1 MAKWGNCD
9 YKQLQQLR
17 ENIAHLQGIDMD
29 KFCKDMSKEL
39 ARKLLQLVIRRTPVG
54 RYDGETYTCA
64 MGKTHQGHNVPGK
77 NGGTLRRGWTAQTH
91 DEAESGSGSGLS
103 KSAAYADTL
112 PITKSGHTYT
122 IEVINPVEYASY
134 VEFGHRTP
142 KGGWVPGHYFLT
154 LSEKDLEE
162 LAPAAIE
169 RKLELQLRQVFNV

>member
-64 MGKTHQGHNVPGK
+64 MGKTHQAHTVKGK
-77 NGGTLRRGWTAQTH
+77 G
-91 DEAESGSGSGLS
+91 AELYAGAGQQNL
-103 KSAAYADTL
+103 KVRLKVAAAM
-112 PITKSGHTYT
+112 G
-122 IEVINPVEYASY
+122 
-134 VEFGHRTP
+134 
-142 KGGWVPGHYFLT
+142 
-154 LSEKDLEE
+154 
-162 LAPAAIE
+162 
-169 RKLELQLRQVFNV
+169 

>member
-64 MGKTHQGHNVPGK
+64 MGKTHQAHTVKGK
-77 NGGTLRRGWTAQTH
+77 GVSFMENECDWH
-91 DEAESGSGSGLS
+91 GS
-103 KSAAYADTL
+103 
-112 PITKSGHTYT
+112 
-122 IEVINPVEYASY
+122 
-134 VEFGHRTP
+134 
-142 KGGWVPGHYFLT
+142 
-154 LSEKDLEE
+154 
-162 LAPAAIE
+162 AP
-169 RKLELQLRQVFNV
+169 KLEQYNQAMDELNKALAELEA

>member
-64 MGKTHQGHNVPGK
+64 MGKTHQAHTIKGK
-77 NGGTLRRGWTAQTH
+77 VGGTLRRGWTAKSQG
-91 DEAESGSGSGLS
+91 EAESGSGNGMS
-103 KSAAYADTL
+103 KVASYAAAL
-112 PITKSGHTYT
+112 PVKKSGNAYT
-122 IEVINPVEYASY
+122 VEVINPVEYASY
-134 VEFGHRTP
+134 VEYGHRTT

-154 LSEKDLEE
+154 LSEQDLES

>member
-29 KFCKDMSKEL
+29 KFCKDMSKAL

-64 MGKTHQGHNVPGK
+64 MGKTHQAHTVKGK
-77 NGGTLRRGWTAQTH
+77 VGGTLRRGWTAKSQG
-91 DEAESGSGSGLS
+91 EAESGSGNGMS
-103 KSAAYADTL
+103 KVASYAAAL
-112 PITKSGHTYT
+112 PVKKSSNAYT
-122 IEVINPVEYASY
+122 VEVINPVGYASY
-134 VEFGHRTP
+134 VEYGHYTT
-142 KGGWVPGHYFLT
+142 KGSWVPGHYFLT
-154 LSEKDLEE
+154 LSEQDLES

>member
-17 ENIAHLQGIDMD
+17 ENIAHLQGTDMD

-64 MGKTHQGHNVPGK
+64 MGKTHQAHTVKGK
-77 NGGTLRRGWTAQTH
+77 VGGTLRRGWTAKSQG
-91 DEAESGSGSGLS
+91 EAESGSGNGMS
-103 KSAAYADTL
+103 KVASYTAAL
-112 PITKSGHTYT
+112 PVKKAGNAYT
-122 IEVINPVEYASY
+122 VEVINPVEYASY
-134 VEFGHRTP
+134 VEYGHRTT

-154 LSEKDLEE
+154 LSEQDLES